1 MRKIKIDKK
10 RFYADYFWSKK
21 DGSEI
26 REDIF
31 VLEYLK
37 NYFTF
42 KDLLV
47 LCELVGKE
55 RLLNYAKKLN
65 MESRISHLLEKT
77 GL

>member
-1 MRKIKIDKK
+1 MKKTKIDKK
-10 RFYADYFWSKK
+10 RFYVDYFWSMK

-31 VLEYLK
+31 VQEYLK

-47 LCELVGKE
+47 LCELVGKK
-55 RLLNYAKKLN
+55 RLLNYAKELN
-65 MESRISHLLEKT
+65 MENRITHLLEKI
-77 GL
+77 